1 MTSGSCRTL
10 AVGPSIFA
18 EGMSMN
24 TIPNSLAARDITTL
38 VHPYTNL
45 EKHKSEGPRIMKRG
59 KGVRVQDDNGK
70 WYLEGMAG
78 LWCASLGFDEP
89 RLVEVAAKQMAE
101 LPYYAIFNHAS
112 HQPAIELSERLL
124 AIAPKGLTK
133 VLYAN
138 SGSEAND
145 SAVKM
150 VWYYNNAI
158 GRPQKKKIIGRFRGY
173 HGVTVASAS
182 MTGQEIN
189 HKDWDLPLPGFLHT
203 DCPSYFHYA
212 LPGESEEQFATRLAQ
227 NLEELILREGPETVA
242 AFIAEPVNGGGGVIV
257 PPATY
262 FAKIQAVLKKYD
274 VLFIADEVIC
284 GFGRTGN
291 MFGCETFGIVPDM
304 MTVAKALS
312 ASFLPISGLLMT
324 EEIFE
329 AIARNSDRLGTF
341 GHGVTY
347 AAHPVCAAVAAET
360 LKIYEERDILG
371 HVRSVAPRL
380 QEGIR
385 GLLDHPLIGNARGVG
400 LIGAVEPVKDKATN
414 EAFPVSEKVGQ
425 MIQQAAWERGIIV
438 RGMRGDG
445 IAFCPPLII
454 NQAEIDELVAGVR
467 GALDDVAGMLSSR
480 GLWREAA

>member
-1 MTSGSCRTL
+1 MG
-10 AVGPSIFA
+10 A
-18 EGMSMN
+18 
-24 TIPNSLAARDITTL
+24 
-38 VHPYTNL
+38 
-45 EKHKSEGPRIMKRG
+45 
-59 KGVRVQDDNGK
+59 
-70 WYLEGMAG
+70 
-78 LWCASLGFDEP
+78 
-89 RLVEVAAKQMAE
+89 
-101 LPYYAIFNHAS
+101 
-112 HQPAIELSERLL
+112 
-124 AIAPKGLTK
+124 
-133 VLYAN
+133 
-138 SGSEAND
+138 
-145 SAVKM
+145 
-150 VWYYNNAI
+150 
-158 GRPQKKKIIGRFRGY
+158 
-173 HGVTVASAS
+173 
-182 MTGQEIN
+182 
-189 HKDWDLPLPGFLHT
+189 
-203 DCPSYFHYA
+203 
-212 LPGESEEQFATRLAQ
+212 
-227 NLEELILREGPETVA
+227 
-242 AFIAEPVNGGGGVIV
+242 GGVVI
-257 PPATY
+257 PPRTY
-262 FAKIQAVLKKYD
+262 YEKLQAVLKKYD

-414 EAFPVSEKVGQ
+414 EAFPVGEKVGQ

-454 NQAEIDELVAGVR
+454 TEAEIDELVAGVR